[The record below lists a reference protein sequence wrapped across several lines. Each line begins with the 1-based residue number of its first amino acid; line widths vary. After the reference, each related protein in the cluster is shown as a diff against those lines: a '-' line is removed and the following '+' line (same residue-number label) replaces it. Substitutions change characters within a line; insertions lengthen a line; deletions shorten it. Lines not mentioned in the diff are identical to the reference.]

1 MFLKPINIY
10 IYIYI
15 YFLKIENKIN
25 DGLFFSLD

>member
-10 IYIYI
+10 IYIY
-15 YFLKIENKIN
+15 YVLKIENQIN